1 MAQKKKT
8 VDEAI
13 EEVAEK
19 ATGGL
24 TGVKDSLAKAQQSME
39 SAKSAMQDA
48 YGKARD
54 RATVAADRTKVYLE
68 DAKKYLGEAR
78 EKMGGLAAKSRD
90 QAEGLYAKTKEQY
103 DVLSE
108 KAKDVYGKAVIGDLD
123 RVESVLKVVGY
134 INSADGFE
142 SQAKVLNGCTE
153 LLAAIF
159 GEEAGVPARSAIAV
173 SVEGWI
179 PCETDM
185 IVKLRA

>member
-1 MAQKKKT
+1 MAKRSQ
-8 VDEAI
+8 VEARL
-13 EEVAEK
+13 AQL
-19 ATGGL
+19 GL
-24 TGVKDSLAKAQQSME
+24 QLRPPLPPAGKYVGAKAANGVVYVCGQGPMTIHPDGE
-39 SAKSAMQDA
+39 RHVPR
-48 YGKARD
+48 GKVGREFTLEEGYEAARLC
-54 RATVAADRTKVYLE
+54 ALNC
-68 DAKKYLGEAR
+68 
-78 EKMGGLAAKSRD
+78 LA
-90 QAEGLYAKTKEQY
+90 QL
-103 DVLSE
+103 
-108 KAKDVYGKAVIGDLD
+108 KAVIGDLD

-142 SQAKVLNGCTE
+142 LQAKVLNGCTE